1 MIVLLFLLMLAI
13 LGDTCDSSG
22 MAKLCVGADVLVHEA
37 TNENAHGMKCVE
49 NGHSTPG
56 TM

>member
-1 MIVLLFLLMLAI
+1 MLAI

-22 MAKLCVGADVLVHEA
+22 IAQLCVGADVLVHEA
-37 TNENAHGMKCVE
+37 NNENAHETKCIE

-56 TM
+56 NHQH